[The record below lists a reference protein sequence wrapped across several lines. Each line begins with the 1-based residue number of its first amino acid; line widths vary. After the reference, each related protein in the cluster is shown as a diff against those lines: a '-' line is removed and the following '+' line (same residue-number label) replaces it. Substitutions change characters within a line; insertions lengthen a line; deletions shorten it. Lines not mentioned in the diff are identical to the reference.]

1 MIKIIK
7 KGDQLLFEYEPDNF
21 QGDGVSWIDTSLKE
35 NGDVTIAR
43 LFTFESKDILI
54 NPQLI
59 SDEDDHRVFVLGI
72 LEDNYFK
79 VDKEILGL
87 QFDLLLD
94 KAMKIN
100 KKTFVATG
108 NISIFNKIDKLVS
121 EQIVIGGDYENAIPV
136 SEFERLLKSFPTKT
150 TLDHFANSRISGILK
165 EYLGTITDA
174 EKKLNDNLKKHKP
187 IKSSDK
193 LSVLQEYEVR
203 KYEFIRDRLIEML
216 NDLDAYSEDDWQ
228 KLMLDFLLLIFPKY
242 VAVLETLHI
251 KDYYTVPGK
260 ITPRYIDLT
269 LVDASG
275 NIDIIEIKKPFTNSL
290 LSSSKYRDNY
300 TPKKELSGSV
310 MQVEKYLFHLN
321 KWGVEGE
328 KQINAKRSSELPSG
342 MKIKVTNPKAMLI
355 LGRDNDFAA
364 DQKFDFEIIKRKY
377 VNIVDIM
384 TYDDLLQRL
393 ENIIAKFKVKS

>member
-121 EQIVIGGDYENAIPV
+121 EQIVIGGDY
-136 SEFERLLKSFPTKT
+136 
-150 TLDHFANSRISGILK
+150 
-165 EYLGTITDA
+165 
-174 EKKLNDNLKKHKP
+174 
-187 IKSSDK
+187 
-193 LSVLQEYEVR
+193 
-203 KYEFIRDRLIEML
+203 
-216 NDLDAYSEDDWQ
+216 
-228 KLMLDFLLLIFPKY
+228 
-242 VAVLETLHI
+242 
-251 KDYYTVPGK
+251 
-260 ITPRYIDLT
+260 
-269 LVDASG
+269 
-275 NIDIIEIKKPFTNSL
+275 
-290 LSSSKYRDNY
+290 
-300 TPKKELSGSV
+300 
-310 MQVEKYLFHLN
+310 
-321 KWGVEGE
+321 
-328 KQINAKRSSELPSG
+328 
-342 MKIKVTNPKAMLI
+342 
-355 LGRDNDFAA
+355 
-364 DQKFDFEIIKRKY
+364 
-377 VNIVDIM
+377 
-384 TYDDLLQRL
+384 
-393 ENIIAKFKVKS
+393 